1 MEARKITIVST
12 KTQSKSVIMSSATT
26 LGDLKNDLRANDID
40 YHDMTFYEGLSKV
53 ELKDDNAILPHDIPY
68 RGTVTN
74 ELVFMLTNPTTK
86 IKSGADRYTLYSTIK
101 ENGLKGKCLEEY
113 GKNYTNCSTAQLE
126 NLISKYVQEETMPE
140 DKVEEI
146 NEVSLDSLLDSLNA
160 LKDAINTFE
169 IALNEIGG
177 VVDSHK
183 EDCITSCSCKE
194 MKSSYTDKE
203 IDDMFR
209 NIL

>member
-26 LGDLKNDLRANDID
+26 LGDLKSDLRANNID

-74 ELVFMLTNPTTK
+74 ELVFMLTNPTSK

-113 GKNYTNCSTAQLE
+113 GKNYTNCSTAHLE
-126 NLISKYVQEETMPE
+126 NLISKYLQKEVVSEG
-140 DKVEEI
+140 KVADI
-146 NEVSLDSLLDSLNA
+146 NEVSLNPLLDYLNG

-183 EDCITSCSCKE
+183 EGCITSCSCKE
-194 MKSSYTDKE
+194 LKSSYTDKE
-203 IDDMFR
+203 IDDMFA
-209 NIL
+209 NI

>member
-12 KTQSKSVIMSSATT
+12 KTQSKSVILSSATT
-26 LGDLKNDLRANDID
+26 LGDLKSDLRANNID

-53 ELKDDNAILPHDIPY
+53 ELRDDNAILPHDIPY

-74 ELVFMLTNPTTK
+74 ELVFMLTNPTSK
-86 IKSGADRYTLYSTIK
+86 IKSGADRSELYSTIK
-101 ENGLKGKCLEEY
+101 ENSLQRKCVEEY

-126 NLISKYVQEETMPE
+126 NLISKYVQEECTSE
-140 DKVEEI
+140 DKVAEI
-146 NEVSLDSLLDSLNA
+146 KEVSLDSLLDCLNA

-169 IALNEIGG
+169 TALNEMVG

-183 EDCITSCSCKE
+183 EDSVTSCSCKE
-194 MKSSYTDKE
+194 LKSSYTDKE
-203 IDDMFR
+203 IDDMFA
-209 NIL
+209 NI